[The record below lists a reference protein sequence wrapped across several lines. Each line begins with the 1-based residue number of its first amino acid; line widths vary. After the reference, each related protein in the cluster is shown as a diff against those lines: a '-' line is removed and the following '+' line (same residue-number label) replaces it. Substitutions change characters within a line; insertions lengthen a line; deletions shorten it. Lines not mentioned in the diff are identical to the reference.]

1 MANST
6 EQLKSLSDEGL
17 MSDRELLEEIFSLAG
32 FEKVALS
39 EFTRTTLRNP
49 GMI

>member
-1 MANST
+1 MVKST
-6 EQLKSLSDEGL
+6 EQLKSLTEEGKI
-17 MSDRELLEEIFSLAG
+17 SDRELLEEIFSLTG